1 MADPIAALTNA
12 QAARAEAATRV
23 QAPTAAGMDVEQ
35 LSAFYGRFQALAEI
49 TLPIHP
55 GAVTAVIGPS
65 GCGKSTFIRCL
76 NRLHELTPGARVTG
90 SVRLEGVDIYQPG
103 VDPARVR
110 QLVGMVFQKPNPFP
124 TLSIYDNVLAGVRL
138 HRPRLSR
145 AEADEIVERS
155 LRAAALWDEVKDK
168 LKAPGSSLSGGQQ
181 QRLCIARALAVEPLV
196 LLMDEPTSA
205 LDPIATYRI
214 EELIWELK
222 QRYTIV
228 IVTHNMQQ
236 AARIADYVAFLLAGE
251 DRTGRLIEFDTA
263 QRIFTNPKRKET
275 EDYITGKIG

>member
-1 MADPIAALTNA
+1 
-12 QAARAEAATRV
+12 
-23 QAPTAAGMDVEQ
+23 MDVEH
-35 LSAFYGRFQALAEI
+35 LSAFYGRFQALDDI

-55 GAVTAVIGPS
+55 GSVTAVIGPS

-90 SVRLEGVDIYQPG
+90 SVRLEGIDIYQPG
-103 VDPARVR
+103 IDPARVR

-168 LKAPGSSLSGGQQ
+168 LKAPGGSLSGGQQ

-251 DRTGRLIEFDTA
+251 ERTGRLIEFDTA